1 MKAYKNTKYFAAL
14 AVILFILMSNLS
26 RAQDVTPKRDSI
38 KNKLGKV
45 DAAVFSY
52 NAERFYTF
60 LSDKDQFPTGGLI
73 GNADGP
79 TLFTILNS
87 ENINFSVNPADWQ
100 DYGFV
105 MKNGRNSDPTFYN
118 SKNNW
123 MRFGSPGGI
132 AIWGDGKQG
141 DNDSPTTLI
150 GPDNVMFSQP
160 LQLKTGSSSIGV
172 VKLLNTHNTGGD
184 KWWLGFDHGPD
195 WSDDNDRAR
204 IGAEIQSGGGG
215 NLFFTTG
222 IGKGQMERMRIN
234 ANGQVGIGT
243 DTKSIS
249 SANLNLYNLFVTK
262 GILSENYGLGPQ
274 NKWADYVFSNGYSL
288 SSLSEIERFIDQNG
302 HLPNIPEAEKILKE
316 GYSLHDMNVKFL
328 EKIEELTLHLIQKD
342 KEIKDLQQR
351 LSKQEELMAKV
362 AELEKL
368 LLK

>member
-132 AIWGDGKQG
+132 AIWGD
-141 DNDSPTTLI
+141 
-150 GPDNVMFSQP
+150 
-160 LQLKTGSSSIGV
+160 
-172 VKLLNTHNTGGD
+172 
-184 KWWLGFDHGPD
+184 
-195 WSDDNDRAR
+195 
-204 IGAEIQSGGGG
+204 
-215 NLFFTTG
+215 
-222 IGKGQMERMRIN
+222 
-234 ANGQVGIGT
+234 
-243 DTKSIS
+243 
-249 SANLNLYNLFVTK
+249 
-262 GILSENYGLGPQ
+262 
-274 NKWADYVFSNGYSL
+274 
-288 SSLSEIERFIDQNG
+288 
-302 HLPNIPEAEKILKE
+302 
-316 GYSLHDMNVKFL
+316 
-328 EKIEELTLHLIQKD
+328 
-342 KEIKDLQQR
+342 
-351 LSKQEELMAKV
+351 
-362 AELEKL
+362 
-368 LLK
+368 